1 MGVVYYDIDA
11 FFYKEYRE
19 FYCRFKN
26 EEWWL
31 LSTKEIIY
39 YTHWANAIMSDFL
52 ESDKDLLD
60 VAKNI
65 KIKSIDEYFSSK
77 SLF

>member
-1 MGVVYYDIDA
+1 MGAVYYDIDA

-19 FYCRFKN
+19 FHCRFKN
-26 EEWWL
+26 EEWWM
-31 LSTKEIIY
+31 LSTKQIIY
-39 YTHWANAIMSDFL
+39 YTHWANAIMYDFL
-52 ESDKDLLD
+52 NSEEDILN

-65 KIKSIDEYFSSK
+65 KIKSIYDYFSSK